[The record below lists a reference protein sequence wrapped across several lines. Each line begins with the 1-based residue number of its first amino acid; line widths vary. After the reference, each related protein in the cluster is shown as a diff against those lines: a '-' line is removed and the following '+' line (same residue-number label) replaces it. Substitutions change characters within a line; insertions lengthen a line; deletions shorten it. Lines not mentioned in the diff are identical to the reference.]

1 MANEKKYQS
10 ANITINFTYAGSDP
24 YLSVELDEVKNNG
37 KTTFKFGS
45 VAYFKVYSNAQNILL
60 IPTDGTVSG
69 GGVEIEEIQ
78 DEQITFS
85 LPAQLGEAAGLGF
98 KKKVSDNTANLS
110 KAALESPSPVISRIC
125 GEEMTVHIDEDDRT
139 LVIPNKLGVAIYNIT
154 YSTEYKSY
162 QITVSAPAGWDNSL
176 EYPVLIAVIAY

>member
-10 ANITINFTYAGSDP
+10 ANITINFTYSGSDP

-45 VAYFKVYSNAQNILL
+45 VAYFKVYNNTQNLL
-60 IPTDGTVSG
+60 LVPTDGTISG
-69 GGVEIEEIQ
+69 GATETEEIQ

-85 LPAQLGEAAGLGF
+85 LPAQLGETAGFGF
-98 KKKVSDNTANLS
+98 KKKVSDNTTNLS
-110 KAALESPSPVISRIC
+110 KAALESPAPRISRVC
-125 GEEMTVHIDEDDRT
+125 GEDMTVHIDEDDRT
-139 LVIPNKLGVAIYNIT
+139 LVIPNKLGVAIYNVT

-162 QITVSAPAGWDNSL
+162 SIVVSAPSGWDDSL
-176 EYPVLIAVIAY
+176 EYPVLIAVVGY